1 MNYNMKLAVAQ
12 TQPIKGNIAENLK
25 NHCKMIEV
33 AVSKGANVLIFPEL
47 SLTGYEPEL
56 SKDLATNADDIR
68 LEPLQRLSNNHGTV
82 IGVGLPLN
90 TEGGITIS
98 MVLFHPYK
106 PRQVY
111 GKKYLHST
119 ETPFFVSAQNGETF
133 IKDTKIA
140 LAICYELSVAEH
152 AEVAYKKGAEIY
164 IASVVED
171 TIDKALVKLSNTAQ
185 KYAMTVLMANCVG
198 QTGSYMCD
206 GKSSIINKKG
216 EILGQLDTENE
227 GLLIWDETTVSI
239 ETIDFSIEV
248 L

>member
-1 MNYNMKLAVAQ
+1 MKLAVAQ
-12 TQPIKGNIAENLK
+12 TRPIKGNIAENLE
-25 NHCKMIEV
+25 NHRKMIEI
-33 AVSKGANVLIFPEL
+33 AASKGANVLIFPEL

-56 SKDLATNADDIR
+56 SKDLATHAHDIR
-68 LEPLQRLSNNHGTV
+68 LEPLQQLSDNHSMV

-90 TEGGITIS
+90 TKEGITIS
-98 MVLFHPYK
+98 MVLFHPHK

-111 GKKYLHST
+111 GKKYLHSS
-119 ETPFFVSAQNGETF
+119 EIPFFVSSQNGETV

-140 LAICYELSVAEH
+140 LAICYELSVVEH
-152 AEVAYKKGAEIY
+152 AESAYENGAEIY

-198 QTGSYMCD
+198 HTGAYVCD

-216 EILGQLDTENE
+216 EVLGQLDTENE
-227 GLLIWDETTVSI
+227 GLLIWDGTAVHTL
-239 ETIDFSIEV
+239 TI
-248 L
+248 

>member
-1 MNYNMKLAVAQ
+1 MKLAVAQ
-12 TQPIKGNIAENLK
+12 TQPIKGNIAANLES
-25 NHCKMIEV
+25 HCKMIEI
-33 AVSKGANVLIFPEL
+33 AASKGASVLIFPEL

-56 SKDLATNADDIR
+56 AKDLATDAHDIR
-68 LEPLQRLSNNHGTV
+68 LEPLQKLSDNNSMV
-82 IGVGLPLN
+82 VGVGLPLN
-90 TEGGITIS
+90 TEGGVTIS
-98 MVLFHPYK
+98 MVLFHPHK

-111 GKKYLHST
+111 GKKYLHSS
-119 ETPFFVSAQNGETF
+119 ETPFFVSAKNDETF

-152 AEVAYKKGAEIY
+152 AEAAYQNGAEIY

-198 QTGSYMCD
+198 QTGAYVCD

-216 EILGQLDTENE
+216 EVLGQLDTENE
-227 GLLIWDETTVSI
+227 GLLIWDGTMAHAFDHLS
-239 ETIDFSIEV
+239 
-248 L
+248 

>member
-12 TQPIKGNIAENLK
+12 TRPIKGNIAENLE
-25 NHCKMIEV
+25 NHSKMIEI
-33 AVSKGANVLIFPEL
+33 AASKGANVLIFPEL

-56 SKDLATNADDIR
+56 SKDLATHAHDTR
-68 LEPLQRLSNNHGTV
+68 LKPLQQLSDNHSMV

-98 MVLFHPYK
+98 MVLFHPHK

-111 GKKYLHST
+111 GKKYLHSS
-119 ETPFFVSAQNGETF
+119 EIPFFVSAQNDETF

-152 AEVAYKKGAEIY
+152 AEAAYENGAEIY

-198 QTGSYMCD
+198 QTGTYVCD

-216 EILGQLDTENE
+216 EVLGQLDTENE
-227 GLLIWDETTVSI
+227 GLLIWDGTAAHTFDYLS
-239 ETIDFSIEV
+239 
-248 L
+248 

>member
-1 MNYNMKLAVAQ
+1 MKLAVAQ
-12 TQPIKGNIAENLK
+12 TRPIKGNIAANLD
-25 NHCKMIEV
+25 NHRKMIEI
-33 AVSKGANVLIFPEL
+33 AASKGANVLVFPEL

-56 SKDLATNADDIR
+56 AIDLATNIHDIR
-68 LEPLQRLSNNHGTV
+68 LEPLQQLSNNHSMV

-98 MVLFHPYK
+98 MVLFHPNI

-111 GKKYLHST
+111 SKKYLHSS
-119 ETPFFVSAQNGETF
+119 ETPFFVSGQNDETF

-140 LAICYELSVAEH
+140 LAICYELSVAKHTE
-152 AEVAYKKGAEIY
+152 AAYQNGAEIY

-198 QTGSYMCD
+198 ETGAYLCD

-216 EILGQLDTENE
+216 EVLGQLDTENE
-227 GLLIWDETTVSI
+227 GLLIWDGTKGFIKTIKNI
-239 ETIDFSIEV
+239 EGYEM
-248 L
+248 

>member
-1 MNYNMKLAVAQ
+1 MKLAVAQ
-12 TQPIKGNIAENLK
+12 TRPIIGNIAANLA
-25 NHCKMIEV
+25 NHCKMIEIV
-33 AVSKGANVLIFPEL
+33 ASKSANVLIFPEL

-56 SKDLATNADDIR
+56 SKNLATDAHDIR
-68 LEPLQRLSNNHGTV
+68 LEPLQQLSDKHSMV

-98 MVLFHPYK
+98 MVLFHPHK

-111 GKKYLHST
+111 GKKYLHSS
-119 ETPFFVSAQNGETF
+119 ETPFFVAAQNDETF

-152 AEVAYKKGAEIY
+152 AEAASQNGAEIY

-171 TIDKALVKLSNTAQ
+171 TVDNALLKLSKTAQ

-198 QTGSYMCD
+198 QTGAYLCD

-216 EILGQLDTENE
+216 EVLGQLDTENE
-227 GLLIWDETTVSI
+227 GLLIWDETTGFI
-239 ETIDFSIEV
+239 N
-248 L
+248 

>member
-1 MNYNMKLAVAQ
+1 MKLAVAQ

-25 NHCKMIEV
+25 NHCKMIEI
-33 AVSKGANVLIFPEL
+33 AASKGANVLIFPEL

-56 SKDLATNADDIR
+56 SKNLATNADDIH
-68 LEPLQRLSNNHGTV
+68 LEPLQQLSNNHGMV

-111 GKKYLHST
+111 SKKYLHST
-119 ETPFFVSAQNGETF
+119 EMPFFVSAQNDETF

-152 AEVAYKKGAEIY
+152 AEAAYENGAEIY

-171 TIDKALVKLSNTAQ
+171 TIDKALIKLSNTAQ
-185 KYAMTVLMANCVG
+185 KYDMTVLMANCVG

-206 GKSSIINKKG
+206 GKSSIIDKKG
-216 EILGQLDTENE
+216 EVLGQLDTENE
-227 GLLIWDETTVSI
+227 GLLIWDGTTAQAFV
-239 ETIDFSIEV
+239 
-248 L
+248 